1 MLDYLPQ
8 KALLVDHPPP
18 GDRWIHEIKLDGF
31 RMGVFLERGKVRIIS
46 RRGTD
51 YTLEFPE
58 IVASAKKLKAKNAL
72 LDGEIVVLDKQGISR
87 FQLLQ
92 QLGSSRVG
100 LAYYGFD
107 LLWLN
112 GDSLVKQPLEERKRA
127 LKKLVGRGV
136 GVIRYTDHLDGEGA
150 EVFRQAC
157 ALGAEGIISKLRDA
171 PYRLDAR
178 SSDW

>member
-1 MLDYLPQ
+1 MIHYRPQ
-8 KALLVDHPPP
+8 KALLVDHPPA
-18 GDRWIHEIKLDGF
+18 GSRWIHEIKLDGF
-31 RMGVFLERGKVRIIS
+31 RMGVFVERGKIRIIS

-58 IVASAKKLKAKNAL
+58 IVASAKNLKTRDAL

-92 QLGSSRVG
+92 QLGSSRAG
-100 LAYYGFD
+100 LAYYAFD
-107 LLWLN
+107 LLFLDGEN
-112 GDSLVKQPLEERKRA
+112 LVKQPLEARKQA

-150 EVFRQAC
+150 DVFKQAC
-157 ALGAEGIISKLRDA
+157 ALGA
-171 PYRLDAR
+171 
-178 SSDW
+178 